1 MAKHLKGEDLK
12 EAEILE
18 ISNAIKNG
26 KLVVFPTD
34 TVYGIGTNAYDE
46 NACKRI
52 FEAKNRPMN
61 KPLIVLISDISML
74 SKIVESIDPLEQKL
88 IDTFWPGPLTIKF
101 KQKAGA
107 LPNIV
112 SCRYKLYYS

>member
-1 MAKHLKGEDLK
+1 
-12 EAEILE
+12 
-18 ISNAIKNG
+18 
-26 KLVVFPTD
+26 
-34 TVYGIGTNAYDE
+34 
-46 NACKRI
+46 
-52 FEAKNRPMN
+52 
-61 KPLIVLISDISML
+61 ML